1 MGGRGRTKKQHLKQ
15 YEHYRCQAE
24 LVASPKGA
32 EKLSLFFSHKFVD
45 VDVHTVLFTFT
56 DLFHRRLRITILWVT
71 NQDLGTSF
79 PKGTPRLHPRFHTSM
94 GQQQKRGLLLQ
105 DLEIK
110 SGNSTHSGECH
121 MHACHSPPATMQGRF
136 GVTYFSMRWW
146 DMFSNRHATMKVAR
160 CQLP

>member
-1 MGGRGRTKKQHLKQ
+1 MNIIDVRLRW
-15 YEHYRCQAE
+15 
-24 LVASPKGA
+24 SPVPNEQKNSRFSLLTNLWMLTSTPSPS
-32 EKLSLFFSHKFVD
+32 LSL
-45 VDVHTVLFTFT
+45 TC
-56 DLFHRRLRITILWVT
+56 FHRRLTITILWVT

-79 PKGTPRLHPRFHTSM
+79 PKGTPRLHPGFHTSM